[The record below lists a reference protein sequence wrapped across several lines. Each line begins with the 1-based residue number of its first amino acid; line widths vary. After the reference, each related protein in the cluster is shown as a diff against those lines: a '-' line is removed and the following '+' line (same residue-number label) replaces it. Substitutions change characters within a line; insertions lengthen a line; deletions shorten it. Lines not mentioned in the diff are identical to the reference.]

1 MSKFKKIA
9 ANLDLSEPLTITYK
23 GEPVM
28 VIKPYQ
34 DHLKDIEFMASIAS
48 QVENP
53 RIVDPAN

>member
-9 ANLDLSEPLTITYK
+9 STLDLSEPLTITYK

-34 DHLKDIEFMASIAS
+34 THLRELELVASI
-48 QVENP
+48 
-53 RIVDPAN
+53 VDQLKRPGTEDLAI